1 MNLRPDD
8 LKAIFV
14 GAVVID
20 VVFLVMNYANVI
32 FVSKE
37 LTRWYTRLGP
47 SAMAMD
53 ILVIGVVMTMLGL
66 HVAEWIFGPKPNL
79 LQAAGCVVGVQVIHD
94 LLFAALFSA
103 VPRGKVW
110 IFDVFKDYASE
121 VSGHS
126 IWADSL
132 MVLGTLFIAEA
143 VSHTKGTTQT
153 TLLLVAIYLGLYAVY
168 AKRPETLLRS

>member
-8 LKAIFV
+8 LMAIFV

-20 VVFLVMNYANVI
+20 VTFLVMNYANVI
-32 FVSKE
+32 FSSE

-53 ILVIGVVMTMLGL
+53 ILVISLATMLGL

-79 LQAAGCVVGVQVIHD
+79 LQAAGCVVGVQVVHD